1 MGQENIITLGNDVVL
16 STGYLGNY
24 SKRTGN
30 LHQSLVISTLE
41 YIPKEK
47 GGKRRFQKNIGAFLE
62 EGNSTLEVAKTLDKI
77 GFFKE
82 KTEEEKNRVLNTL
95 CTLFFSEKKI
105 TTKPGKIGRG
115 EDLGGKRT
123 KKSRAFCSTFSAK
136 TIHRD
141 FLYPDFQ
148 DEKSLKEIIN
158 ICAKNSYRNLNVIK
172 CLQSFMKEKLQDNS
186 KYLCYGKKSTT
197 EREKDEDGNYKI
209 KKRSN
214 KILSYVVGFDTEYQ
228 DINGLDME
236 YQEIDVNGVQ
246 QDYLFDEKKQ
256 ILLTSQTSRE
266 IDDGLF
272 LNIFVIHYDNS
283 RFDYNQYFSF
293 TEGLFFELIGVK
305 RCKFDICISAHKNIV
320 DLSKFMGWFNYFT
333 QRDMFS
339 VRNCLLT
346 KHPIYISWYKKGERN
361 GSDRSKVL
369 KGFISLR
376 DSLTLDAPKKLRKI
390 GEEIGLV
397 KFEVD
402 SETISNMQQYLYD
415 DIEGFYTYAKRDSQI
430 SVEFMY
436 NYYGELFEEGKKA
449 PLTVASHASDK
460 FKDFICSEY
469 YWDSKEFNK
478 YFRGGSYVGK
488 YPHTR
493 WEDVKY
499 TKNVKKI
506 MADIYYGGRN
516 ETFLHGLFNGNW
528 FDLDMSGFYP
538 VLASTIPFLDMLKSP
553 KYIDNQI
560 VTDKTFD
567 FSKIEVGYAYVRF
580 DYTRCKKDVI
590 PAMTQK
596 VEDYGLVYTLKGE
609 GLFNI
614 CEIKSA
620 YAQGC
625 EIEIIQGC
633 YIFATME
640 NTLIDTCK
648 GLKFNDKTVE
658 GTFGYPFK
666 KFFTVM
672 RENRRDARE
681 KFGKGSPQEQL
692 IKLIMN
698 SITGKLGQGST
709 GKVAYDIFDNETKTI
724 PQSTITNPCYIST
737 VTALGRTVI
746 SETMMLLKRYKPL
759 KTVIGNVV
767 TDGAMFHFDK
777 DFIDSIL
784 KAKNYDNDNIKD
796 KLQITDEYFND
807 LIVKTVEENPL
818 LYPTLNLYLNELKSR
833 RKNDNEKLV
842 IVETKHHGSKAL
854 FIKTRM
860 CILVGEDE
868 KYSQFSMTGY
878 NLAPAEYEKSIKDRF
893 KFFVDI
899 MANRTGRI
907 KNRHKKLFNTRDFAT
922 GGNENTKI
930 RDIYLNLN
938 YDVKRDMI
946 FESCH
951 YNEDVFSYET
961 KPFTD
966 VESYLIEKEKAESF
980 KDSPVKSLKDLNVN
994 GIAEEIRNNLMYMDT
1009 KGKKQLL
1016 LKFSR
1021 KNYNSPDKIVMRL
1034 LCSIAKTGYLYY
1046 NGENIKT
1053 YSDILEL
1060 ESKLDKMVM
1069 DKNLFTYKF
1078 FKDQKIHKNEAQM
1091 LAVLEKREM
1100 IQNWFNIYYNTDL
1113 FEVKEI

>member
-1 MGQENIITLGNDVVL
+1 MGQENIITLGNDIVL
-16 STGYLGNY
+16 SKNYLGNY
-24 SKRTGN
+24 SKRTGK

-47 GGKRRFQKNIGAFLE
+47 GRKRRFQKNIGVFLE

-82 KTEEEKNRVLNTL
+82 GNVEPKNIRKNYLFRT
-95 CTLFFSEKKI
+95 FFSEKKSQQSQE
-105 TTKPGKIGRG
+105 KSLGAVLGR
-115 EDLGGKRT
+115 KRT
-123 KKSRAFCSTFSAK
+123 KKSRAFCRTFS
-136 TIHRD
+136 TPPPYDD
-141 FLYPDFQ
+141 FIEWDLH
-148 DEKSLKEIIN
+148 DEKSLKDIIN
-158 ICAKNSYRNLNVIK
+158 ACGKNPYKNLNVIK
-172 CLQSFMKEKLQDNS
+172 CLQSFMKGKLQNNS

-197 EREKDEDGNYKI
+197 ERENDEDGNYKI

-236 YQEIDVNGVQ
+236 YQDMNIYGVQ
-246 QDYLFDEKKQ
+246 NDYLFDENKQ

-266 IDDGLF
+266 IDEGLF
-272 LNIFVIHYDNS
+272 LNIFVIHYQNS

-305 RCKFDICISAHKNIV
+305 RCKFDICISSHKNIV

-333 QRDMFS
+333 QLDMFS

-346 KHPIYISWYKKGERN
+346 KHPIYINWYSKTNYDKSAN
-361 GSDRSKVL
+361 TKVL
-369 KGFISLR
+369 KGFITLR

-436 NYYGELFEEGKKA
+436 NYYGKFFAEGKKA
-449 PLTVASHASDK
+449 PLTVASYASDN
-460 FKDFICSEY
+460 FKDFICTEY

-493 WEDVKY
+493 WEDEKY
-499 TKNVKKI
+499 TKNGKKI

-538 VLASTIPFLDMLKSP
+538 VLASTIPFLDMLKTP
-553 KYIDNQI
+553 KFIDNQV

-648 GLKFNDKTVE
+648 GVKFNDKTVE

-666 KFFTVM
+666 KFFTVK
-672 RENRRDARE
+672 REERRKARE
-681 KFGKGSPQEQL
+681 DFGKGSPQEQL

-784 KAKNYDNDNIKD
+784 KTKNYDNDNIKD

-842 IVETKHHGSKAL
+842 IVETKHHGNKAL

-878 NLAPAEYEKSIKDRF
+878 NLAPAEYEKSIQDRF

-930 RDIYLNLN
+930 LDIYLSFN
-938 YDVKRDMI
+938 YDVKRDMMI
-946 FESCH
+946 ESCH

-966 VESYLIEKEKAESF
+966 VESYLIEKEKAERY
-980 KDSPVKSLKDLNVN
+980 KDSPVKSLKDVNVN
-994 GIAEEIRNNLMYMDT
+994 DIAEEIRNNLIYTDT
-1009 KGKKQLL
+1009 KGKRQVL

-1046 NGENIKT
+1046 NGKNIKT
-1053 YSDILEL
+1053 YDDILEL
-1060 ESKLDKMVM
+1060 ESKIDKMIM
-1069 DKNLFTYKF
+1069 DKDLFTRVYYKT
-1078 FKDQKIHKNEAQM
+1078 QKIHKNETQM
-1091 LAVLEKREM
+1091 SAVLEKREL
-1100 IQNWFNIYYNTDL
+1100 IQNWFNTFYNTEL